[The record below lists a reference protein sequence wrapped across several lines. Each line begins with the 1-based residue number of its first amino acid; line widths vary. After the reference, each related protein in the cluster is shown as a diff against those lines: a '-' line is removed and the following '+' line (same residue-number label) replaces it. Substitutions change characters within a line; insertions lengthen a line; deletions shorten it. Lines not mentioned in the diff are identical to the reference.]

1 MTGYA
6 SDIMKRA
13 QEISQPKDILGVRD
27 RKRYVSMCEMSNQ
40 GPYDVADYGGLGK

>member
-13 QEISQPKDILGVRD
+13 QEISQPKDILAMRD
-27 RKRYVSMCEMSNQ
+27 RKRYGSMCEMSNQ
-40 GPYDVADYGGLGK
+40 GPYNVADYGGPGK